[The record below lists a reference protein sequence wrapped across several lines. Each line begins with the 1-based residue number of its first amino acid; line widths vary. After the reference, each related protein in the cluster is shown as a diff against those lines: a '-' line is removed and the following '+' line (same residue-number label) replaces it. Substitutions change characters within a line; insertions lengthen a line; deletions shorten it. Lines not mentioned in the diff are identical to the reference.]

1 MALIGYA
8 RGSTTEQY
16 LHLQQDALTAAGCLK
31 ILTDTIMPYRTEAA
45 ISPNKPY
52 LLASKGLASSLLA
65 FQCTAVNVRFRAE
78 PALIPGY
85 GVATGD
91 FPY

>member
-1 MALIGYA
+1 MALTGYA
-8 RGSTTEQY
+8 RVSTTEQH

-52 LLASKGLASSLLA
+52 LLAAEGLASSLMA
-65 FQCTAVNVRFRAE
+65 IQCTAVNFR
-78 PALIPGY
+78 
-85 GVATGD
+85 
-91 FPY
+91 